1 MKPNKEII
9 DLARQL
15 HNLGVKKEPEEGDWY
30 TMFDSGITHMASPV
44 NLGLIVKYRHF
55 IIPPLEWC
63 LEWLREAKAAPVLY
77 GWPFHWDVLY
87 NDADYATDENLYLAV
102 LKAMVGVKT
111 AESKQL
117 DTP

>member
-63 LEWLREAKAAPVLY
+63 LEWLRERMEAITLSGTNGKE
-77 GWPFHWDVLY
+77 GWLMLSSGELGWCNSDDPHV
-87 NDADYATDENLYLAV
+87 AV
-102 LKAMVGVKT
+102 LKAMVEVKT
-111 AESKQL
+111 AE
-117 DTP
+117 